1 METIKEIEK
10 IRPFPLSK
18 EDVKELK
25 EKLYTLSLLDT
36 VAYRFS
42 KLQESIG
49 KLLRIYLF
57 IQGEET
63 EELFMKDIINLAEKR
78 GLSINW
84 GKWVTMRELR
94 NIITHEY
101 SEEEE
106 TIAETLNKLKTLV
119 VELEPLILQLEEK

>member
-1 METIKEIEK
+1 M
-10 IRPFPLSK
+10 
-18 EDVKELK
+18 K

-36 VAYRFS
+36 IAYRFS

-57 IQGEET
+57 IRGEET
-63 EELFMKDIINLAEKR
+63 EGLFMKDIINLAEKR

>member
-1 METIKEIEK
+1 M
-10 IRPFPLSK
+10 
-18 EDVKELK
+18 K

-36 VAYRFS
+36 IAYRFS

-63 EELFMKDIINLAEKR
+63 ERLFMKDIINLAEKR

-84 GKWVTMRELR
+84 GKWVL
-94 NIITHEY
+94 
-101 SEEEE
+101 
-106 TIAETLNKLKTLV
+106 
-119 VELEPLILQLEEK
+119 